1 MSTSDLQTDIVYTD
15 KQGRFRK
22 IIGFFD
28 GFDGERRVQYE
39 AGWIR
44 SHDGKWH
51 KFETRDCSK
60 KSFARWAKDKLR
72 QGE

>member
-1 MSTSDLQTDIVYTD
+1 MSINDLQTDIVYTD

-22 IIGFFD
+22 IIDFYD
-28 GFDGERRVQYE
+28 GIDGERRARYE

-44 SHDGKWH
+44 SYDGQWH

-60 KSFARWAKDKLR
+60 KSFARWAKEKL
-72 QGE
+72 